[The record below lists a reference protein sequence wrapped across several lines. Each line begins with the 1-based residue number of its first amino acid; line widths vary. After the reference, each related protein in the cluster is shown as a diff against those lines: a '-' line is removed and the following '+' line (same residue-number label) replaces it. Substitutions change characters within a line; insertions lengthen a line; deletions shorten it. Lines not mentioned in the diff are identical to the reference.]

1 MKFVCPEV
9 SMICPSPTERSAAMK
24 ERNAERRFYYIERTA
39 SAILEPLELY
49 TIEDVRDVA
58 EQSQKL
64 NPEQELTIRE
74 FEII

>member
-1 MKFVCPEV
+1 MKYVCPEV
-9 SMICPSPTERSAAMK
+9 SMICPSPTEGSAAMK
-24 ERNAERRFYYIERTA
+24 GRNAERRFYCIERTA

-49 TIEDVRDVA
+49 TIDDVRDVA
-58 EQSQKL
+58 EESQKL